1 MALSIVIFDY
11 IQSFRFEKALM
22 KGSQYTVDHVTGY
35 VREFVFNPETSDE
48 SVGKILDYD
57 TKEIPLYGNQE
68 GYRRDLEIFD
78 SFWRIPTSPESP
90 DITTLSNSPLPDS
103 TPAPS
108 TPELAEGSI
117 IASSSLE
124 TPPVSLC
131 FAPKKR
137 NLDSNF

>member
-1 MALSIVIFDY
+1 MALPIVSFDY

-22 KGSQYTVDHVTGY
+22 KGSQYTVDHVTCY

-48 SVGKILDYD
+48 NVRKFLDYD
-57 TKEIPLYGNQE
+57 IKEIPLYANQD
-68 GYRRDLEIFD
+68 GYRRDLEIID
-78 SFWRIPTSPESP
+78 SFWRIPTSLESP

-103 TPAPS
+103 PPAPS
-108 TPELAEGSI
+108 TPEVAEVSI

-124 TPPVSLC
+124 TPRVSLC